1 MKARPIILEPIVNI
15 EITTPE
21 ASMGDIAGDL
31 SAKRGQVSGTDS
43 LPGSTIVVSGKVPLS
58 ELNNYQGRLKSVT
71 GGQGSYSIELSHYEA
86 VPPQVQQQIMNEH
99 KSVHAEED

>member
-15 EITTPE
+15 EITAPE

-31 SAKRGQVSGTDS
+31 SSKRGQVSGTDS
-43 LPGSTIVVSGKVPLS
+43 LPGGTIVVSGKAPLS
-58 ELNNYQGRLKSVT
+58 ELTNYQARLKSAT
-71 GGQGSYSIELSHYEA
+71 GGQGSYSIELSHYDP
-86 VPPQVQQQIMNEH
+86 VPPQIQQQIMAEH